1 MSLISSDCSAGKDKI
16 GVFPNSLL
24 RLDVTPRHAGAKTN
38 RLQGSS
44 KWVEA
49 LGRYFIDLETYYS
62 PDQLAFQILVLPKV
76 YIIQTVFTNKLKSE
90 LVQLFVSLL
99 FSNKDIEYMKRI
111 YHKKS
116 FVSCYVY
123 IVQLNFLSASAFCS
137 HKESIKHLSA
147 L

>member
-1 MSLISSDCSAGKDKI
+1 MYKKLTIKGTIIILLFTSSLSFRPSIEGLSLISSDCSAGKDKI

-49 LGRYFIDLETYYS
+49 LGRYFIDLETYHS

-76 YIIQTVFTNKLKSE
+76 YIIQTVFTNKLK
-90 LVQLFVSLL
+90 
-99 FSNKDIEYMKRI
+99 
-111 YHKKS
+111 
-116 FVSCYVY
+116 
-123 IVQLNFLSASAFCS
+123 
-137 HKESIKHLSA
+137 
-147 L
+147 